1 MISTISQNASSVIS
15 ISVGR
20 EIRVRESQK
29 VGVEERQRPLDKKI
43 ADRKESTDL
52 QESQVPKHVPDQV
65 KEVLARLQ
73 TTLQDVEA
81 RIELSVDEELNQVI
95 FRVLDKE
102 SGEVIKQIP
111 PEVVLELK
119 RFFLEQ
125 SGLFVEEE
133 I

>member
-15 ISVGR
+15 ISVGQ

-29 VGVEERQRPLDKKI
+29 VGVAERQRPIDKKI

-52 QESQVPKHVPDQV
+52 QESQVPKNVPDQV

-81 RIELSVDEELNQVI
+81 RVELSVDEELNQVI